1 MSSRQTSGERYR
13 GLAPRVHGLDA
24 DAVARHQR
32 ARLRA
37 ALIELVGQRGYP
49 AVRVSDITRL
59 AHISRPTFYALYRD
73 KEACFLDAY
82 AETSRRVTRTVVDA
96 YRRGRGVEGSV
107 RAGMGAFLDL
117 AAAEPDTTAFLVYGG
132 LGGGSRGRE
141 RYDRTLLALIRRL
154 RGGVAAPAAAADEL
168 TIRAVLGGV
177 REVVSIRLRRGEA
190 QRLPGLADELTAWAL
205 SYPPTVPPVL
215 AAWVA
220 ATGGVP
226 PAGRPPADG
235 KPPSDGKSPSSGKPR
250 PGGGLSLGGGRPPD
264 GEQPRSHW
272 QPPAA
277 AAGVPWRPDSP
288 RERFARLPSGRHDL
302 TREFIEYSQRE
313 RIMDAVAEIVAAKGY
328 TGLTVTEIARRANI
342 SHKTFYE
349 HFPGKRDAFLA
360 TGRTGGEWGFQAAV
374 EAYAV
379 QVGDWPRAVA
389 AGLQAY
395 LRFLAVEPGHARLG
409 FVDIFTADPEAL
421 QLRDEIVAAFVA
433 YLHPGFELAHADHP
447 APPIAADAIGGAIW
461 ELLQHHIQHGAI
473 ERVVLLAPQVTYIA
487 LTPFLGADRAAR
499 LAVDTTTPG
508 SGETAEAPTT

>member
-13 GLAPRVHGLDA
+13 GLAPRIHGLDA

-49 AVRVSDITRL
+49 AVRVSDIVRL

-73 KEACFLDAY
+73 KEACFLEAY
-82 AETSRRVTRTVVDA
+82 ADTSRRVTRTVVDS
-96 YRRGRGVEGSV
+96 YRRARGVEGSV
-107 RAGMGAFLDL
+107 RAGMEAFLEL
-117 AAAEPDTTAFLVYGG
+117 AAAEPDTAAFLVYGG

-141 RYDRTLLALIRRL
+141 RYDRALLALIRRL

-177 REVVSIRLRRGEA
+177 REVVSIGLRRGEA
-190 QRLPGLADELTAWAL
+190 QRLPGLTDELTAWAL
-205 SYPPTVPPVL
+205 SYPPTVPPAL

-220 ATGGVP
+220 ATGE
-226 PAGRPPADG
+226 
-235 KPPSDGKSPSSGKPR
+235 PSR
-250 PGGGLSLGGGRPPD
+250 VRR
-264 GEQPRSHW
+264 PRSDA
-272 QPPAA
+272 QPPPPHEELTGA
-277 AAGVPWRPDSP
+277 AAGAPWRPNSP

-313 RIMDAVAEIVAAKGY
+313 RIMDAVAEIVAEKGY

-379 QVGDWPRAVA
+379 QAGDWPRAVA
-389 AGLQAY
+389 AGLRAY

-433 YLHPGFELAHADHP
+433 YLRPGFELAHAERP
-447 APPIAADAIGGAIW
+447 VPPIAADAIGGAIW
-461 ELLQHHIQHGAI
+461 ELLQHHIQHEPIA
-473 ERVVLLAPQVTYIA
+473 RVVLLAPQVIYIA
-487 LTPFLGADRAAR
+487 LTPFLGAHRAAR
-499 LAVDTTTPG
+499 IAVDTTTPG
-508 SGETAEAPTT
+508 LEGPAEVPAA